1 MLFNSA
7 VFIAGFLPVV
17 LLGFFLL
24 AGTGQQRLAGVWLS
38 ISSLVFYGW
47 WNPGYV
53 PLLAASMAFNY
64 LLGGYLLRRPS
75 QVALVLGI
83 MANLLLLDF
92 YKYTGFL
99 VQTFEQAFGLDW
111 SMRTTARWW
120 NTIS

>member
-1 MLFNSA
+1 M
-7 VFIAGFLPVV
+7 
-17 LLGFFLL
+17 L
-24 AGTGQQRLAGVWLS
+24 AGTGQQRLAGVWLT
-38 ISSLVFYGW
+38 ISSLVFYCW

-53 PLLAASMAFNY
+53 LLLAANMAFNY